1 MSKDFI
7 HAVVER
13 FEGSIAVIETREGT
27 EYRLNRSELPDGC
40 KVGHHLQMELED
52 GAVKRIEIDEEAT
65 GQAQERIDNLMNRL
79 RRGDHLNKDED

>member
-1 MSKDFI
+1 MTRTRI
-7 HAVVER
+7 NAVVER

-27 EYRLNRSELPDGC
+27 EYRLDRSELPEGC

-52 GAVKRIEIDEEAT
+52 GKIIQVSIDNEAT

-79 RRGDHLNKDED
+79 RRGDHLTDDD